1 MYGRFWLC
9 FVLCYFNFT
18 PLYPAISMLK
28 CCFSLLE
35 QTPTDIRMSLLKSVL
50 QCGERILSQDIKLAK
65 TVHLITMLIDEIQT
79 KCFHFLEEN
88 CIPTTKKTPFILLL
102 TLHLISKY
110 FIFRMICMIS

>member
-1 MYGRFWLC
+1 MYGGFWLC

-50 QCGERILSQDIKLAK
+50 QYEERILSQDIKLAK

-79 KCFHFLEEN
+79 VLPFFRRELHPN
-88 CIPTTKKTPFILLL
+88 YKKTPFMLLL